1 MTYSRSLHL
10 LSFCL
15 ARGSWRWRLLLLLLL
30 LLLRLESLEAAEGKV
45 EGLRGGG
52 GEGGRR
58 AGVQLEVEPGAQPAR
73 GQTANTGDIKSAI

>member
-30 LLLRLESLEAAEGKV
+30 LLRLESLEAAEGKV
-45 EGLRGGG
+45 EGRGAGG

-58 AGVQLEVEPGAQPAR
+58 AGVQLEVESGAQPAR
-73 GQTANTGDIKSAI
+73 GQAANTGDI

>member
-15 ARGSWRWRLLLLLLL
+15 SRGSWRWRLLLLLL

-45 EGLRGGG
+45 EGRGGGG

-73 GQTANTGDIKSAI
+73 SQTANSGDINSAI

>member
-10 LSFCL
+10 LSFGL
-15 ARGSWRWRLLLLLLL
+15 SRGSWRWRLLLLL

-73 GQTANTGDIKSAI
+73 GQTANSGDIKSAI

>member
-15 ARGSWRWRLLLLLLL
+15 ARGSWRCRLLLLL

-45 EGLRGGG
+45 EGRGAGG

-73 GQTANTGDIKSAI
+73 GQAANIGDI

>member
-15 ARGSWRWRLLLLLLL
+15 ARGSWRWRLLLLLL

>member
-10 LSFCL
+10 LSFFL
-15 ARGSWRWRLLLLLLL
+15 ARGSWRWRLLLLL

-73 GQTANTGDIKSAI
+73 GQTANSVDIKSAI

>member
-15 ARGSWRWRLLLLLLL
+15 SRGSWRWRLLLLLL

-45 EGLRGGG
+45 EGLGGGG

-58 AGVQLEVEPGAQPAR
+58 AGVQLEVKPGAQPAR
-73 GQTANTGDIKSAI
+73 GQAANSGDINSAI